1 MSVNKMNDT
10 TLIEAPLVGLYALL
24 MYYVS
29 GRNLFI
35 TGFLKHFMGYYF
47 GIHSLYCQRK
57 MTNRD
62 LLRDSIIEGLVFYVI
77 HPNTPM
83 NVVLTGSVLHIG
95 AEVTGLHSR
104 FCSGV
109 IKK

>member
-1 MSVNKMNDT
+1 MSVNTMKDNN

-24 MYYVS
+24 FYYIS

-35 TGFLKHFMGYYF
+35 TGFLKHFMGYYL
-47 GIHSLYCQRK
+47 GIHSLYCRRK
-57 MTNRD
+57 MTTKN
-62 LLRDSIIEGLVFYVI
+62 LLRDSILEGLVFYVI

-83 NVVLTGSVLHIG
+83 NVVLTGSVLHLG
-95 AEVTGLHSR
+95 AEVTGMHSR

-109 IKK
+109 S

>member
-1 MSVNKMNDT
+1 MKDNN

-24 MYYVS
+24 FYYIS

-35 TGFLKHFMGYYF
+35 TGFLKHFMGYYL
-47 GIHSLYCQRK
+47 GIHSLYCRRK
-57 MTNRD
+57 MTTKN
-62 LLRDSIIEGLVFYVI
+62 LLRDSILEGLVFYLI

-83 NVVLTGSVLHIG
+83 NVVLTGSVLHLG
-95 AEVTGLHSR
+95 AEVTGMHSK

-109 IKK
+109 S